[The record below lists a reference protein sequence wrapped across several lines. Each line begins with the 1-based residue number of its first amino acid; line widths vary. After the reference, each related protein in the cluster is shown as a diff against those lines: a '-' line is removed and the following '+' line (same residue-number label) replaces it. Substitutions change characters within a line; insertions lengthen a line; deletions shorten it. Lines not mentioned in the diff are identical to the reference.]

1 MNHGSSSAWA
11 IVLTAASL
19 DSTAAWAQR
28 ARHRPSHGRPSG
40 VARPHRSDLRRA
52 EALFHEGVA
61 FADAQRWAEALDVFE
76 RSLALVPTAS
86 ARFNVAVA
94 RLRLGRCLAATTAFE
109 AHLASPEGD
118 PNVARTARSRDLL
131 AESRRCAAT
140 SAVGAAQAP
149 GAASTETITRPTAPT
164 LDAPAVRSALAAA
177 AFARGRQALLARRND
192 EAADAFHE
200 AVRIEPTAGT
210 WRWLGVTLRGMARY
224 TEAIAAF
231 ERYLAAPEADA
242 TAEQLAQAHVALAEM
257 RRALGT
263 LVVTVSPSRTTL
275 LVDAR
280 PRSIGA
286 GEVELDPG
294 EHVVELRAEGYR
306 TLREEINLRP
316 GGQAVLNVRLEA
328 NAPSRNVPPPV
339 AVEAAGPGAGPW
351 AVVGVGGALLAS
363 AAVLYGLRGAALRD
377 VNAVCDEST
386 SICADNSRAQ
396 AETDYRA
403 AGGYEV
409 AAGVAL
415 GFGVAALAGGLLWR
429 VLAPP
434 ASAPRRQAWNMIAW
448 PSGGGATISVCGAL

>member
-1 MNHGSSSAWA
+1 MGPSTPSDGHGVVNHGSSSAWA

-294 EHVVELRAEGYR
+294 EHVVELRAEGVS
-306 TLREEINLRP
+306 N
-316 GGQAVLNVRLEA
+316 
-328 NAPSRNVPPPV
+328 
-339 AVEAAGPGAGPW
+339 
-351 AVVGVGGALLAS
+351 
-363 AAVLYGLRGAALRD
+363 
-377 VNAVCDEST
+377 
-386 SICADNSRAQ
+386 
-396 AETDYRA
+396 
-403 AGGYEV
+403 
-409 AAGVAL
+409 
-415 GFGVAALAGGLLWR
+415 
-429 VLAPP
+429 
-434 ASAPRRQAWNMIAW
+434 APRRDQSPPWRAGRAQR
-448 PSGGGATISVCGAL
+448 PARSQRAVAQRPTARRRRSRGSRRRPVGGGRGRRRAPGERCGALRPTRSRPPGRERRVRRVHVDLRG